1 MSVESSSSTDSLL
14 EVLDDNHCALQEPS
28 SSELSV
34 SELSEISSS
43 GYGSNSE
50 IVSWKR
56 GAWSLEDSLIADPPW
71 YSSIMVKFSC
81 TLMFFIGIFADWLRM
96 RGIIKVPVATDD
108 PRHKGFAP
116 LDDHFEAIYI
126 NHIYRKSSDVLNRPI
141 TSVPASVM
149 LLKDRYTDD
158 YGWTQKYTGTVSE
171 VINMGSY
178 NYLGFSHNDGPC
190 AEEAARYIDKYGL
203 HIGSTRHE
211 RGNHMVQAKIEKCV
225 AHYLGVEAAICFPM
239 GFGTNSMNIPSLVD
253 KGSLILSDELNH
265 ASLVLGCR
273 ISGATVKV
281 FKHND
286 AADCEKLLRNALCHP
301 SPKTQKPFNKVLIVI
316 EGIYSMEGTIVNL
329 PEFIRIKK
337 KYKAY
342 LFLDEAHSVGALG
355 PTGKGVV
362 EYWGCNARDV
372 DIMMGTLTKSFAAA
386 GGYMGGTKAVI
397 DHIRRNSA
405 GPCYGAA
412 MSPPI
417 IAQVL
422 SSMKVMCGED
432 GTDIGARKAIQLLR
446 NCRYFR
452 RRLKQMGFVIYGH
465 EDSPVVPLMTY
476 YITKVVAFSRRTLEY
491 NIGLVA
497 VGFPATPLTKA
508 RVRFCLS
515 ADHSKEQLDYV
526 LDIVDKVGDEIGTKY
541 GTKERNPK
549 PIEY

>member
-1 MSVESSSSTDSLL
+1 MPASAESSSSNGSLV
-14 EVLDDNHCALQEPS
+14 EVLDVSHCSLQEPS
-28 SSELSV
+28 SSEPSV
-34 SELSEISSS
+34 CELSESSS
-43 GYGSNSE
+43 STSSLNSQ
-50 IVSWKR
+50 ILSWKR
-56 GAWSLEDSLIADPPW
+56 GAWSLEDSVIADPPW
-71 YSSIMVKFSC
+71 YISFMVKFSC
-81 TLMFFIGIFADWLRM
+81 ALMFLAGMFADWLRM
-96 RGIIKVPVATDD
+96 RGIIKVSVATDD

-116 LDDHFEAIYI
+116 LDDHLEAVYI
-126 NHIYRKSSDVLNRPI
+126 NHIYRKSSDVVNRPI
-141 TSVPASVM
+141 ASVPASVM

-158 YGWTQKYTGTVSE
+158 YGWTQKYTGTISE

-211 RGNHMVQAKIEKCV
+211 RGNFH
-225 AHYLGVEAAICFPM
+225 
-239 GFGTNSMNIPSLVD
+239 SLFM
-253 KGSLILSDELNH
+253 GSLILSDELNH

-273 ISGATVKV
+273 VSGATVKV
-281 FKHND
+281 FKHNSNFICTFFGFS
-286 AADCEKLLRNALCHP
+286 AMDCEKHLRNALCHP
-301 SPKTQKPFNKVLIVI
+301 SPKTGKPFNKVLIVI

-337 KYKAY
+337 KYNAY

-372 DIMMGTLTKSFAAA
+372 DVLMGTLTKSFAAA
-386 GGYMGGTKAVI
+386 GGYMGGTKTFQAVI

-405 GPCYGAA
+405 GPCYGAP

-432 GTDIGARKAIQLLR
+432 GTDIGARKAVQLLR
-446 NCRYFR
+446 NSRYFR
-452 RRLKQMGFVIYGH
+452 RRLKEMGFLIYGH
-465 EDSPVVPLMTY
+465 EDSPVVPLMTF
-476 YITKVVAFSRRTLEY
+476 YITKVVEFSRRTLKY
-491 NIGLVA
+491 GIGLVA

-515 ADHSKEQLDYV
+515 ADHTKEQLDYV
-526 LDIVDKVGDEIGTKY
+526 LDVVDKIGDETSTKY
-541 GTKERNPK
+541 GKKAKNSK
-549 PIEY
+549 LIEY

>member
-1 MSVESSSSTDSLL
+1 MSTESSSSCDSFV
-14 EVLDDNHCALQEPS
+14 EILDES
-28 SSELSV
+28 SSRLGEPASSDPSV
-34 SELSEISSS
+34 SELSKPSSS
-43 GYGSNSE
+43 SSSLSSE
-50 IVSWKR
+50 VLSWKR
-56 GAWSLEDSLIADPPW
+56 GAWSLEDSMIADPPW
-71 YSSIMVKFSC
+71 YISIMVKLSC
-81 TLMFFIGIFADWLRM
+81 TLMFLAGVFADWLRM
-96 RGIIKVPVATDD
+96 RGFIKVSVATDD

-116 LDDHFEAIYI
+116 LDHHFEAVYI
-126 NHIYRKSSDVLNRPI
+126 NHIYRKSSDVVNRPI
-141 TSVPASVM
+141 ASVPASVM

-158 YGWTQKYTGTVSE
+158 YGWTQKYTGTISK

-211 RGNHMVQAKIEKCV
+211 RGNHVVQAEIEKCV
-225 AHYLGVEAAICFPM
+225 ARYLGVEAAICFPM

-253 KGSLILSDELNH
+253 KRSLILSDELNH

-273 ISGATVKV
+273 VSGATVKV
-281 FKHND
+281 FKHNN
-286 AADCEKLLRNALCHP
+286 ANDCEKKLRDALCHP
-301 SPKTQKPFNKVLIVI
+301 SPKTGKPFNKVLIVI

-337 KYKAY
+337 KYGAY

-386 GGYMGGTKAVI
+386 GGYMGGTKAVVE
-397 DHIRRNSA
+397 HIRRHSA
-405 GPCYGAA
+405 GPCYGAP

-422 SSMKVMCGED
+422 SSMKIMCGED
-432 GTDIGARKAIQLLR
+432 GTDIGARKAVQLLK
-446 NCRYFR
+446 NSRYFR
-452 RRLKQMGFVIYGH
+452 RRLKQMGFLIYGH
-465 EDSPVVPLMTY
+465 EDSPVVPLMTF
-476 YITKVVAFSRRTLEY
+476 YITKVVQFSRRTLEHDV
-491 NIGLVA
+491 GLVA

-515 ADHSKEQLDYV
+515 ADHTKEQLDYV
-526 LDIVDKVGDEIGTKY
+526 LDVVDKVGDETSTKY

>member
-1 MSVESSSSTDSLL
+1 MSSESSSSESLVEIL
-14 EVLDDNHCALQEPS
+14 DAPDYGLQESNSSNISLCEVEPS
-28 SSELSV
+28 SSSTTSLS
-34 SELSEISSS
+34 SELITWE
-43 GYGSNSE
+43 
-50 IVSWKR
+50 R
-56 GAWSLEDSLIADPPW
+56 GAWCRDDSIIEDPPW
-71 YSSIMVKFSC
+71 YISLMVKVSF
-81 TLMFFIGIFADWLRM
+81 TVMFLAGVFADWLRM
-96 RGIIKVPVATDD
+96 HGFLKVAVATDD

-116 LDDHFEAIYI
+116 LDDHFEAVYI
-126 NHIYRKSSDVLNRPI
+126 NHIYRKSSDVVNRPI
-141 TSVPASVM
+141 CSVPASVM
-149 LLKDRYTDD
+149 RLKDRYTDD
-158 YGWTQKYTGTVSE
+158 NGWTQKFTGTETE

-190 AEEAARYIDKYGL
+190 AEEAARYIDMYGL

-211 RGNHMVQAKIEKCV
+211 RGNHVVHDQIEKCV

-273 ISGATVKV
+273 VSGATVKV

-286 AADCEKLLRNALCHP
+286 ALDCEKKLRNALCHP
-301 SPKTQKPFNKVLIVI
+301 SPKTGKPFNKILIVI
-316 EGIYSMEGTIVNL
+316 EGIYSMEGTIVDL

-337 KYKAY
+337 KYRAY

-372 DIMMGTLTKSFAAA
+372 DVMMGTLTKSFAAA

-397 DHIRRNSA
+397 DHIRRSSA
-405 GPCYGAA
+405 GPCYGAS

-417 IAQVL
+417 VAQVL

-432 GTDIGARKAIQLLR
+432 GTTVGARKAVQLLR
-446 NCRYFR
+446 NSRYFR
-452 RRLKQMGFVIYGH
+452 RRLKQMGFLIYGH
-465 EDSPVVPLMTY
+465 EDSPVVPLMTF
-476 YITKVVAFSRRTLEY
+476 YITKVVEFSRRTLKY

-515 ADHSKEQLDYV
+515 ADHTKEQLDYSLSPV
-526 LDIVDKVGDEIGTKY
+526 VG
-541 GTKERNPK
+541 
-549 PIEY
+549 

>member
-1 MSVESSSSTDSLL
+1 
-14 EVLDDNHCALQEPS
+14 
-28 SSELSV
+28 
-34 SELSEISSS
+34 
-43 GYGSNSE
+43 
-50 IVSWKR
+50 
-56 GAWSLEDSLIADPPW
+56 
-71 YSSIMVKFSC
+71 MVKVSF
-81 TLMFFIGIFADWLRM
+81 TVMFLAGVFADWLRM
-96 RGIIKVPVATDD
+96 HGFLKVAVATDD

-116 LDDHFEAIYI
+116 LDDHFEAVYI
-126 NHIYRKSSDVLNRPI
+126 NHIYRKSSDVVNRPI
-141 TSVPASVM
+141 CSVPASVM
-149 LLKDRYTDD
+149 RLKDRYTDD
-158 YGWTQKYTGTVSE
+158 NGWTQKFTGTETE

-190 AEEAARYIDKYGL
+190 AEEAARYIDMYGL

-211 RGNHMVQAKIEKCV
+211 RGNHVVHDQIEKCV

-273 ISGATVKV
+273 VSGATVKV

-286 AADCEKLLRNALCHP
+286 ALDCEKKLRNALCHP
-301 SPKTQKPFNKVLIVI
+301 SPKTGKPFNKILIVI
-316 EGIYSMEGTIVNL
+316 EGIYSMEGTIVDL

-337 KYKAY
+337 KYRAY

-372 DIMMGTLTKSFAAA
+372 DVMMGTLTKSFAAA
-386 GGYMGGTKAVI
+386 GGYMGGTKEFQAVI
-397 DHIRRNSA
+397 DHIRRSSA
-405 GPCYGAA
+405 GPCYGAS

-417 IAQVL
+417 VAQVL

-432 GTDIGARKAIQLLR
+432 GTTIGARKAVQLLR
-446 NCRYFR
+446 NSRYFR
-452 RRLKQMGFVIYGH
+452 RRLKQMGFLIYGH
-465 EDSPVVPLMTY
+465 EDSPVVPLMTF
-476 YITKVVAFSRRTLEY
+476 YITKVVEFSRRTLKY

-515 ADHSKEQLDYV
+515 ADHTKEQLDYWIGWKPGLIFMNGRAV
-526 LDIVDKVGDEIGTKY
+526 SETAAQPEPVGRVY
-541 GTKERNPK
+541 ERLRST
-549 PIEY
+549 